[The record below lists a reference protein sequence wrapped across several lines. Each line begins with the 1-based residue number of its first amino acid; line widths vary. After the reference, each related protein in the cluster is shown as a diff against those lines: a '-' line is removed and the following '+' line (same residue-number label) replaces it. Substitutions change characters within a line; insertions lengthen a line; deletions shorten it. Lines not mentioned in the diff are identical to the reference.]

1 MNQHIGLRLLSLWR
15 NVNAHMLCARWLN
28 FEAEEVGG
36 AGKRGYLCCADGGDV
51 RAAALS
57 LKYSIQFSYR

>member
-28 FEAEEVGG
+28 FEAKEVGG
-36 AGKRGYLCCADGGDV
+36 AEKPGYLCCAGGGDMC
-51 RAAALS
+51 AAALP
-57 LKYSIQFSYR
+57 LKYSIQFSEK